1 MVRSY
6 SYTQNEKVS
15 KHDYCEN
22 AQAGHAPGPIP
33 KGGVETGADSLVI
46 NSVKCVLKKIY

>member
-6 SYTQNEKVS
+6 SYTQNEKVI
-15 KHDYCEN
+15 KHNYCEN
-22 AQAGHAPGPIP
+22 VQAGHAPAHHQ
-33 KGGVETGADSLVI
+33 KGGVKTGADSLVI